1 MCPLQYKFYRRF
13 GRRLVVKNP
22 VRLLRPEDFPCG
34 DNPAET
40 TGVAQA
46 LSFRQISLAP
56 LKFPREVFLF
66 GDIHARAGETCE
78 HSVFKDGRADTTYPP
93 HPALRVY
100 DPIFR
105 VAAFA
110 FRYHSLDLAF
120 HEFAIVGVHNLQILR
135 DRGYALSRVNT
146 ENVKPLRRPVF
157 SASIGREGPT
167 PDMRKPLRF
176 GEIGLAQP

>member
-1 MCPLQYKFYRRF
+1 MYPLEYELY
-13 GRRLVVKNP
+13 GRLRSSAVLKNP
-22 VRLLRPEDFPCG
+22 EGFLRPEDIPTRH
-34 DNPAET
+34 NPTET
-40 TGVAQA
+40 ASATQA
-46 LSFRQISLAP
+46 LGFRQIPLAP
-56 LKFPREVFLF
+56 PEFLRQCFLF
-66 GDIHARAGETCE
+66 GDINARAGETCD

-93 HPALRVY
+93 YPALRVY

-135 DRGYALSRVNT
+135 DRGYALRRVQT

-157 SASIGREGPT
+157 ARSIGREGPT

-176 GEIGLAQP
+176 GEIELA